1 MNDAKFDSKR
11 RLCPDGSCI
20 GVVGDDGRCKVC
32 GRDAGGGAKSGGAKS
47 AAAPATGVAAVSEA
61 TTDES
66 DLDSGSSDS
75 DDNDVVAADAAEP
88 GALSFDPARRLCS
101 DGNCIGLIGPNGNC
115 NVCGQPA
122 SE

>member
-32 GRDAGGGAKSGGAKS
+32 GRDAGGGKN
-47 AAAPATGVAAVSEA
+47 AAAAAGGMAAVAA
-61 TTDES
+61 TTDETET
-66 DLDSGSSDS
+66 DFASDS
-75 DDNDVVAADAAEP
+75 DNDGDEMAAAADTAEP
-88 GALSFDPARRLCS
+88 GTLSFDPARRLCS
-101 DGNCIGLIGPNGNC
+101 DGNCIGLIGADGNC

>member
-32 GRDAGGGAKSGGAKS
+32 GRDAGGGKS
-47 AAAPATGVAAVSEA
+47 AAAAGGMAAVAA
-61 TTDES
+61 TTNETDF
-66 DLDSGSSDS
+66 DSSSDGDS
-75 DDNDVVAADAAEP
+75 DGDSAEMAADAAEP

-101 DGNCIGLIGPNGNC
+101 DGNCIGLIGPDGNC

>member
-32 GRDAGGGAKSGGAKS
+32 GRDAGGGKS
-47 AAAPATGVAAVSEA
+47 AAAAAGGPVAVAA
-61 TTDES
+61 TTGETDF
-66 DLDSGSSDS
+66 DSGSGSGNDS
-75 DDNDVVAADAAEP
+75 DNDGDEMAADAAEP
-88 GALSFDPARRLCS
+88 GALSFDPARRLCG
-101 DGNCIGLIGPNGNC
+101 DGNCIGLIGPDGNC

>member
-20 GVVGDDGRCKVC
+20 GVVGDDGRCRVC
-32 GRDAGGGAKSGGAKS
+32 GRDAGGGKS
-47 AAAPATGVAAVSEA
+47 AAASGLAAVAAAAADDTSTSTA
-61 TTDES
+61 TPTTTTTTTT
-66 DLDSGSSDS
+66 L
-75 DDNDVVAADAAEP
+75 AADAAEP
-88 GALSFDPARRLCS
+88 GAPTFDPARRLCS
-101 DGNCIGLIGPNGNC
+101 DGSCIGVIGADGKC